1 MKSKTSPALKFCG
14 ISNVQDAQ
22 IANEIKPEYVGFVLW
37 ESSKRAVSKQE
48 AHALRRVLDDDITC
62 VGVFVDEEVDHIVS
76 CVKEGIIQVVQLH
89 GNETESTLACLR
101 DKCPGLE
108 IWQAFVVRNTHDITR
123 ANASSADMVLVDGGK
138 GEGEVFDW
146 DLLKGLTRPF
156 VLAGGLT
163 CENVC
168 EAIRAAHP
176 SVVDVSS
183 GIECKS
189 RAPDGRTLKDHYK
202 MLAFARCVRGEVQ

>member
-22 IANEIKPEYVGFVLW
+22 IVNEIKPEYVGFVLW

-48 AHALRRVLDDDITC
+48 AHVLRRVLDNDITC
-62 VGVFVDEEVDHIVS
+62 VGVFVDEEVDRIVS
-76 CVKEGIIQVVQLH
+76 CVNEGIIQVVQLH

-101 DKCPGLE
+101 DKCPDLE
-108 IWQAFVVRNTHDITR
+108 IWQAFVVRNAHDITR

-168 EAIRAAHP
+168 EAIRIAHP

-202 MLAFARCVRGEVQ
+202 MLAFARCVRGEAQ